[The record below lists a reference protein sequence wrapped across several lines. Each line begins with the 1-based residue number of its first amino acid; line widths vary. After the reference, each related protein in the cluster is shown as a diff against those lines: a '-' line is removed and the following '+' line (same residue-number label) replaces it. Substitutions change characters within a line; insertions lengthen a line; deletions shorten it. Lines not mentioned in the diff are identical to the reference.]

1 MPPNVTT
8 GAMLMCTFGMAP
20 ATLNV
25 IRPTT
30 LIGGKP
36 AAIIQDSAPM
46 VNIPP
51 FGMCTSPSN
60 PQVAAATAAALGVLT
75 PMPCIPA
82 TSAPWIPPN
91 PATSIG
97 GTPVLTSDCQCICN
111 WGGQI
116 TISFPGQV
124 QTQTG

>member
-36 AAIIQDSAPM
+36 AATIQDSAPL

-51 FGMCTSPSN
+51 FGMCSSPSN
-60 PQVAAATAAALGVLT
+60 PQVAAATTAAMGVLT
-75 PMPCIPA
+75 PQPCIPM

-91 PATSIG
+91 PTTSIG
-97 GTPVLTSDCQCICN
+97 GTPVLTADCQCVCN
-111 WGGQI
+111 WDGQI